1 MTLKE
6 MVQKQIVDLEEQ
18 IKILSEKIDYL
29 DSINQPINQIAKDLG
44 IKQTEL
50 SSLQSMVTHTN

>member
-1 MTLKE
+1 MTLNE

-29 DSINQPINQIAKDLG
+29 DSINQPYNQIAKALG
-44 IKQTEL
+44 MRQEEL
-50 SSLQSMVTHTN
+50 SSLKAMVSRTN